1 MGDVNSQVRGGWGS
15 RTPIF
20 AGVLTVGV
28 LALANVPGLSFAAQ
42 LRAHAARSLRT
53 TDFAKLR
60 YNQHKSSGSWLY
72 EEGSATGTLPGGMRV
87 YANIGP
93 TLTATFTIYARG
105 GTIKGHASAKPH
117 GSGRYESFA
126 GSLTATGGTGRYSHA
141 HGRAGFYGVLNRL
154 NYDMT
159 VQTTGTL
166 SY

>member
-1 MGDVNSQVRGGWGS
+1 ML
-15 RTPIF
+15 
-20 AGVLTVGV
+20 AGMVAISV
-28 LALANVPGLSFAAQ
+28 LAFACVHDAPAGAQ
-42 LRAHAARSLRT
+42 PRARTARSLQT

-72 EEGSATGTLPGGMRV
+72 EEGTATGTLPGGMHV

-105 GTIKGHASAKPH
+105 GTVRGHASAKPH

-141 HGRAGFYGVLNRL
+141 HGHAGFYGVLNRL
-154 NYDMT
+154 NYAMT